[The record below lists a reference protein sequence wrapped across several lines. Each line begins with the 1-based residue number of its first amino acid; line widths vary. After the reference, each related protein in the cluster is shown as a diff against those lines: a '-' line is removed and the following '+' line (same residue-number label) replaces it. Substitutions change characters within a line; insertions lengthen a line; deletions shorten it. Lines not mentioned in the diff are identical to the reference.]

1 MPDGL
6 GMSKFAKSDTKQRV
20 REIQMFNEQNKM
32 LIQTV
37 GENIVLSQ
45 RVIALETETNRLRQ
59 SQLQ

>member
-1 MPDGL
+1 
-6 GMSKFAKSDTKQRV
+6 MSKFAKNDTKQRV

>member
-6 GMSKFAKSDTKQRV
+6 GMSKFAKNDTKQRV